1 MRLIDSDEAEK
12 AKVPLAEQVKL
23 YKLLEENEI
32 IVDFL
37 TQNAANDTDNN
48 ETVESIDVGEEEEDE
63 VLIPDEHPEHFTN
76 LEELE
81 SKLEDIKKLLDKK
94 LKDED
99 KKKVERLY
107 NLYLIY
113 IYNKKIF

>member
-1 MRLIDSDEAEK
+1 MGSIIRAMRLIDCDEAEK

-37 TQNAANDTDNN
+37 TQNTANNN
-48 ETVESIDVGEEEEDE
+48 ETVENIDVGEEEEDE

-94 LKDED
+94 LKD
-99 KKKVERLY
+99 
-107 NLYLIY
+107 
-113 IYNKKIF
+113 